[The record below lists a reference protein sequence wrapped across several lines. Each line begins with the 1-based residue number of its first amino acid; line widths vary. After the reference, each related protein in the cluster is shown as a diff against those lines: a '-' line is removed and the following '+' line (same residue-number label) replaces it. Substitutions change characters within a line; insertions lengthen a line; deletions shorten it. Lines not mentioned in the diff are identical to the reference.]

1 MPIKC
6 NYIIYSPYSNLIN
19 YFNIFNQFNKLCWI
33 FTIFFTIHIH
43 FNPILSKLLCT
54 MVDYLSSVSPL
65 SCCLL
70 LFFSCYSSP
79 VLHLWDLN
87 IQLVFPP
94 FSCYM
99 CLSPFDVNS
108 YALGLHI
115 HTLGFYDTM
124 AIRFIHYKKKI
135 FFFFRKKKEIMFL
148 GLFQCSS

>member
-1 MPIKC
+1 MSIKC
-6 NYIIYSPYSNLIN
+6 YYIIYSPYSNLIN

-65 SCCLL
+65 SYLPSTIFLL
-70 LFFSCYSSP
+70 LFLPCVASLRS
-79 VLHLWDLN
+79 LN

-108 YALGLHI
+108 YALGLHV

-124 AIRFIHYKKKI
+124 AIRFIHYKKKN
-135 FFFFRKKKEIMFL
+135 FFFFRKKKEIM
-148 GLFQCSS
+148 S